1 MRARPNLT
9 GEQIVTDYMTR
20 VAQAA
25 RLLPK
30 GARMAFVGR
39 TRALVEREVG
49 PPGTRTDPEQVTA
62 VLARLGTPEDL
73 VTEERTRIDQA
84 WVKSRASSKEA
95 GEAAAA
101 ALSGPRMNRPL
112 KARRRSAPDT
122 QPLPGSPDQPRP
134 DQPGP
139 DQTVTGPGGSVSGAA
154 SPPPGAGPRR
164 SVLRG
169 AGPQTTGLRGT
180 GPRSA
185 GPGSGDSR
193 DAGTR
198 RLRSADSPDP
208 GPQGAAPQ
216 GVAPQGTAT
225 QGTSQRG
232 SGPRGSAAPGAGP
245 GDAGRTG
252 PIERLI
258 GQVPGR
264 WGADGTETFTANTGR
279 LARENVLESV
289 AILLLGLGGLIL
301 PFPFWPIGAIV
312 AMFSR
317 LWDVKD
323 KAIAVIGPML
333 VTLALSVIAAPFV
346 GGSGDVIVVYFHAL
360 GVSFGLL
367 VRVGSVITAAY
378 LAWRVSKGPR
388 VKVLPWKRYT
398 R

>member
-49 PPGTRTDPEQVTA
+49 PPGTRTDPEHVTA
-62 VLARLGTPEDL
+62 ALARLGKPEDL
-73 VTEERTRIDQA
+73 VTEERTRIDQR
-84 WVKSRASSKEA
+84 WVKSRASNKQE

-101 ALSGPRMNRPL
+101 ALTSPRARHFT
-112 KARRRSAPDT
+112 ARRRPSSDT
-122 QPLPGSPDQPRP
+122 QPLTGRLIPPGQDP
-134 DQPGP
+134 
-139 DQTVTGPGGSVSGAA
+139 TVTGPDGSVIGAA
-154 SPPPGAGPRR
+154 PPPPGAGPPRR
-164 SVLRG
+164 SV
-169 AGPQTTGLRGT
+169 LRGT

-185 GPGSGDSR
+185 SPRSPGPGSGDSQV
-193 DAGTR
+193 AGPR

-208 GPQGAAPQ
+208 GPQGTVPPGAAPQ
-216 GVAPQGTAT
+216 GAVT
-225 QGTSQRG
+225 QDASQRG
-232 SGPRGSAAPGAGP
+232 TKRRGAGAPGAGAQGAGP
-245 GDAGRTG
+245 GGAGHTG

-258 GQVPGR
+258 GQVPGLR
-264 WGADGTETFTANTGR
+264 GMEGAETFTANTGR
-279 LARENVLESV
+279 LARENVVESV

-323 KAIAVIGPML
+323 KAIAVTGPML

-346 GGSGDVIVVYFHAL
+346 GGSGNVIVVYFHAL

-388 VKVLPWKRYT
+388 VKVPPWKRFT

>member
-1 MRARPNLT
+1 MRARPNLS

-49 PPGTRTDPEQVTA
+49 PPGTRTDPEHVTT
-62 VLARLGTPEDL
+62 VLARLGKPEDL
-73 VTEERTRIDQA
+73 VTEERTRIDQR
-84 WVKSRASSKEA
+84 WVKSRASNKEE

-101 ALSGPRMNRPL
+101 ALTTPRANRPL
-112 KARRRSAPDT
+112 RARRRPSSDTT
-122 QPLPGSPDQPRP
+122 QPLTGRLIPPGQDL
-134 DQPGP
+134 
-139 DQTVTGPGGSVSGAA
+139 TVTGPDGSVIGAA
-154 SPPPGAGPRR
+154 PPPPGAGPPRR
-164 SVLRG
+164 SV
-169 AGPQTTGLRGT
+169 LRGT

-185 GPGSGDSR
+185 SPRSPGPGSGDSR
-193 DAGTR
+193 VAGLRT
-198 RLRSADSPDP
+198 LRSADSPEP
-208 GPQGAAPQ
+208 GPQGTVPPGAAPQ
-216 GVAPQGTAT
+216 GTVT
-225 QGTSQRG
+225 QDASQRG
-232 SGPRGSAAPGAGP
+232 TKRRGTGAPGAAP
-245 GDAGRTG
+245 RDAGHTG

-258 GQVPGR
+258 GQVPGLR
-264 WGADGTETFTANTGR
+264 GMEGAETFTANTGR

-346 GGSGDVIVVYFHAL
+346 GGSGNVIVVYFHAL

-388 VKVLPWKRYT
+388 VKVPPWKRIT

>member
-1 MRARPNLT
+1 MRARPNLS

-49 PPGTRTDPEQVTA
+49 PPGTRTDPAQVTA
-62 VLARLGTPEDL
+62 VLARLGKPEDL

-84 WVKSRASSKEA
+84 WVKSRAASKEA

-112 KARRRSAPDT
+112 KARRRPSPDT
-122 QPLPGSPDQPRP
+122 QPLPGSPA
-134 DQPGP
+134 QPGP
-139 DQTVTGPGGSVSGAA
+139 DQAGTGPDGSVAGAA
-154 SPPPGAGPRR
+154 SPPPGPRR

-185 GPGSGDSR
+185 GPGSGDSG
-193 DAGTR
+193 DAGPR

-216 GVAPQGTAT
+216 GAAPQGTAT

-232 SGPRGSAAPGAGP
+232 AGPRGTAAPGAGP
-245 GDAGRTG
+245 GDASRTG

-264 WGADGTETFTANTGR
+264 WGADGTEKFTASVGR
-279 LARENVLESV
+279 LARDNLLESV

-301 PFPFWPIGAIV
+301 PFPFWPIGAVV
-312 AMFSR
+312 ALFSR

-323 KAIAVIGPML
+323 KSIAVTGPLL

-360 GVSFGLL
+360 HVSFGLL

-378 LAWRVSKGPR
+378 LAWRVSRGPR

>member
-49 PPGTRTDPEQVTA
+49 PPGTRTDPAQVTA

-73 VTEERTRIDQA
+73 VTEERIRIDQA
-84 WVKSRASSKEA
+84 WVKSRASSKEE

-112 KARRRSAPDT
+112 KARRRPSPDT
-122 QPLPGSPDQPRP
+122 QPLPGNPA
-134 DQPGP
+134 QPGP
-139 DQTVTGPGGSVSGAA
+139 DQAVTGPDGSVAGTA
-154 SPPPGAGPRR
+154 PPPPDAGRRR

-180 GPRSA
+180 DPRSA

-193 DAGTR
+193 DAGPR

-208 GPQGAAPQ
+208 GPQGSAPQGAAPQ
-216 GVAPQGTAT
+216 GTVT

-232 SGPRGSAAPGAGP
+232 AGRRGTAAPGAGP
-245 GDAGRTG
+245 GDADRTG

-258 GQVPGR
+258 GQVP
-264 WGADGTETFTANTGR
+264 WAADGTEKFTASVGR
-279 LARENVLESV
+279 LARDNLLESV

-301 PFPFWPIGAIV
+301 PFPFWPIGAVV
-312 AMFSR
+312 ALFSR

-323 KAIAVIGPML
+323 KSIAVTGPLL

-346 GGSGDVIVVYFHAL
+346 GGSGNIIVVYFHAL
-360 GVSFGLL
+360 YVSFGYL

-378 LAWRVSKGPR
+378 LAWRVSRGPR
-388 VKVLPWKRYT
+388 VKVPPWKRIT

>member
-1 MRARPNLT
+1 MRARPNLS

-49 PPGTRTDPEQVTA
+49 PPGTRTDPEHVTA
-62 VLARLGTPEDL
+62 VLARLGKPEDL
-73 VTEERTRIDQA
+73 VTEERTRIDQR
-84 WVKSRASSKEA
+84 WVKSRASNKQE

-101 ALSGPRMNRPL
+101 AVTTPRANRPL
-112 KARRRSAPDT
+112 RARRRPSSDA
-122 QPLPGSPDQPRP
+122 QPLTGRLIPPGQDL
-134 DQPGP
+134 
-139 DQTVTGPGGSVSGAA
+139 TVTGPDGSVIGAA
-154 SPPPGAGPRR
+154 PPPPGAGPPRR
-164 SVLRG
+164 SV
-169 AGPQTTGLRGT
+169 LRGT

-185 GPGSGDSR
+185 SPRSPGPGSGDSR
-193 DAGTR
+193 VAGPR
-198 RLRSADSPDP
+198 RLRSADSPEP
-208 GPQGAAPQ
+208 GPQGTVPPGAAPQ
-216 GVAPQGTAT
+216 GTVT
-225 QGTSQRG
+225 QDASQRG
-232 SGPRGSAAPGAGP
+232 TNRRGTGAPGAAP
-245 GDAGRTG
+245 GDAGHTG
-252 PIERLI
+252 TIERLI
-258 GQVPGR
+258 GQVPGLR
-264 WGADGTETFTANTGR
+264 GMEGAETFTANTGR
-279 LARENVLESV
+279 LAREHVLESV

-301 PFPFWPIGAIV
+301 PFPFWPVGAVV

-346 GGSGDVIVVYFHAL
+346 GGSGNVIVVYFHAL

-388 VKVLPWKRYT
+388 VKVPPWKRIT

>member
-1 MRARPNLT
+1 MRARPNLS

-49 PPGTRTDPEQVTA
+49 PPGTYTDPQHVTA
-62 VLARLGTPEDL
+62 VLARLGKPEDL
-73 VTEERTRIDQA
+73 VTEERSRIDQR
-84 WVKSRASSKEA
+84 WVKSRASNKEE

-101 ALSGPRMNRPL
+101 ALAMPRANRPFT
-112 KARRRSAPDT
+112 ARRRPSSDT
-122 QPLPGSPDQPRP
+122 QPLTGRLIPPGQDL
-134 DQPGP
+134 
-139 DQTVTGPGGSVSGAA
+139 TVTGPDGSVIGAA
-154 SPPPGAGPRR
+154 PPPPGAGPPRR
-164 SVLRG
+164 SV
-169 AGPQTTGLRGT
+169 LRGT

-185 GPGSGDSR
+185 SPRSPGPGSGDSR
-193 DAGTR
+193 VAGPR

-208 GPQGAAPQ
+208 GPQGTVPPGAAPQ
-216 GVAPQGTAT
+216 GTVT
-225 QGTSQRG
+225 QDASQRG
-232 SGPRGSAAPGAGP
+232 TKRRGTGAPGAVP
-245 GDAGRTG
+245 GDAGQTG

-258 GQVPGR
+258 GQVPGLR
-264 WGADGTETFTANTGR
+264 GMEGAETFTANTGR
-279 LARENVLESV
+279 LARENVMESV

-301 PFPFWPIGAIV
+301 PFPFWPIGAIA

-317 LWDVKD
+317 LWDIKD
-323 KAIAVIGPML
+323 KSIAVTGPLL
-333 VTLALSVIAAPFV
+333 VTLVLSVIAAPFV
-346 GGSGDVIVVYFHAL
+346 GGSGNVIVVYFHAL

-388 VKVLPWKRYT
+388 VKVPPWKRIT